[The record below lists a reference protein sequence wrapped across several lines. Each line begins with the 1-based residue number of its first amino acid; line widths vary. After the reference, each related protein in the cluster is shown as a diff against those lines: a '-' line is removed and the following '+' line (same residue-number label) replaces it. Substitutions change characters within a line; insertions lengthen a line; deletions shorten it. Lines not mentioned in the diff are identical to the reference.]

1 MTIISLNFSELLYN
15 NNYTI
20 QYYTILGYIIQ
31 YIQNVIYDKT
41 RNYMLQYSEFNYD
54 EMVN

>member
-1 MTIISLNFSELLYN
+1 MTIISLNFSELLYK

-20 QYYTILGYIIQ
+20 QGYIIQ

-41 RNYMLQYSEFNYD
+41 RNYVTIFRI
-54 EMVN
+54 